1 MSEEIIAILAVGVAF
16 AGLFLAWKT
25 SQKNGEL
32 SVEMEKRT
40 REHRAFANRFT
51 VITDVEAE
59 AQSAQEKLATVKA
72 THSAFVNQCQ
82 EERTGLEEQ
91 YRAASHIYEELKS
104 ETVLLEENLEDISF
118 GLYEPHFEFDTAEDY
133 KVELKATRD
142 RHRKLVRSGGATK
155 SPGTW
160 TINGSRTEGKKME
173 RQYTKVMLRAF
184 NGECAAA
191 ASKVSWNNA
200 SKMEQRVEKAFAD
213 INKLGAVMN
222 MSISAAYLKEN
233 LNEIRL
239 THEHQ
244 EKKYREREEQ
254 RDLRQ
259 QMREQEK
266 AERELEKAKEE
277 AEREEERNQEA
288 LEKARDEAD
297 RATGQQLEKLT
308 EQIAALERKV
318 SEAHDRKEK
327 VVARAQLTKSGF
339 VYVLSNVGTFGEG
352 IVKIGMTRRM
362 EPMDRV
368 KELSDA
374 SVPFQFDTHVMMF
387 SNNAPDLEQALHAH
401 FEDRRVNLVNPRKEF
416 YRDVGLDEV
425 EEFIRAR
432 GVTAQFVKLAEA
444 REYRE
449 TQAILIAKENV
460 SHGDDKFPENPFS
473 VSTT

>member
-1 MSEEIIAILAVGVAF
+1 MSGEIIAILTVGVAL

-40 REHRAFANRFT
+40 REHRAFANRFS

-59 AQSAQEKLATVKA
+59 AQAAQEKLATVKA
-72 THSAFVNQCQ
+72 THSAFVNQYQ

-91 YRAASHIYEELKS
+91 YRAAGHIYEELKS
-104 ETVLLEENLEDISF
+104 ATVLLEENLEDISF

-133 KVELKATRD
+133 KVELEATLD
-142 RHRKLVRSGGATK
+142 RKRKLVRSGGATN

-173 RQYTKVMLRAF
+173 RQYAKVMLRAF

-191 ASKVSWNNA
+191 VSKVSWNNA

-254 RDLRQ
+254 RELRQ

-266 AERELEKAKEE
+266 

-308 EQIAALERKV
+308 EQIASLERKV

-327 VVARAQLTKSGF
+327 AVARAQLTKSGF
-339 VYVLSNVGTFGEG
+339 VYVLSNGGTFGEG

-401 FEDRRVNLVNPRKEF
+401 FENRRVNLVNPRKEF

-425 EEFIRAR
+425 EELIRAR

-449 TQAILIAKENV
+449 TQAILMAKENV
-460 SHGDDKFPENPFS
+460 SRGDDKFPENPFS
-473 VSTT
+473 VRNT

>member
-1 MSEEIIAILAVGVAF
+1 
-16 AGLFLAWKT
+16 
-25 SQKNGEL
+25 
-32 SVEMEKRT
+32 
-40 REHRAFANRFT
+40 
-51 VITDVEAE
+51 
-59 AQSAQEKLATVKA
+59 
-72 THSAFVNQCQ
+72 
-82 EERTGLEEQ
+82 
-91 YRAASHIYEELKS
+91 
-104 ETVLLEENLEDISF
+104 
-118 GLYEPHFEFDTAEDY
+118 
-133 KVELKATRD
+133 
-142 RHRKLVRSGGATK
+142 
-155 SPGTW
+155 
-160 TINGSRTEGKKME
+160 ME
-173 RQYTKVMLRAF
+173 RQYAKVMLRAF

-191 ASKVSWNNA
+191 VSKVSWNNA

-254 RDLRQ
+254 RELRQ

-266 AERELEKAKEE
+266 TERELEKAKEE
-277 AEREEERNQEA
+277 AGREEERNQEA
-288 LEKARDEAD
+288 PEKARDEAD

-308 EQIAALERKV
+308 EQIASLERKV

-327 VVARAQLTKSGF
+327 AVARAQLTKSGF

-387 SNNAPDLEQALHAH
+387 SNNAPDLEQALHVH
-401 FEDRRVNLVNPRKEF
+401 FENRRVNLMNPRKEF

-425 EEFIRAR
+425 EELIRAR

-449 TQAILIAKENV
+449 TQAILMAKENV
-460 SHGDDKFPENPFS
+460 SRGDDKFPENPFS
-473 VSTT
+473 VSNT

>member
-1 MSEEIIAILAVGVAF
+1 METITISLLIFVAISVA
-16 AGLFLAWKT
+16 ALFLAWQT
-25 SQKNGEL
+25 SQKNKRL
-32 SVEMEKRT
+32 SLEMEKQT
-40 REHRAFANRFT
+40 RDHLAFAARFSA
-51 VITDVEAE
+51 ITDVEAE
-59 AQSAQEKLATVKA
+59 AQATQEKFDTAKT
-72 THSAFVNQCQ
+72 THSAFVKQCQ
-82 EERTGLEEQ
+82 EERTALEER
-91 YRAASHIYEELKS
+91 YREANGIYEELKS
-104 ETVLLEENLEDISF
+104 DVALLEESLEDISF

-142 RHRKLVRSGGATK
+142 RQRKIIRSGDATN

-160 TINGSRTEGKKME
+160 TINGSRTESKKME

-184 NGECAAA
+184 NGECDAAVA
-191 ASKVSWNNA
+191 KVSWNNA
-200 SKMEQRVEKAFAD
+200 SKMEQRVGKAFTD

-222 MSISAAYLKEN
+222 MSISQSYLQER
-233 LNEIRL
+233 LNEVRL

-254 RDLRQ
+254 RELRQ

-308 EQIAALERKV
+308 KQIASLERKV
-318 SEAHDRKEK
+318 IAAHDRKEK
-327 VVARAQLTKSGF
+327 AAARAQLTRSGF
-339 VYVLSNVGTFGEG
+339 VYVLSNIGTFGEG

-374 SVPFQFDTHVMMF
+374 SVPFQFDIHVMMF
-387 SNNAPDLEQALHAH
+387 SDNAPDLERSLHAH

-425 EEFIRAR
+425 EEFVRAR

-449 TQAILIAKENV
+449 TQSILMAKESV
-460 SHGDDKFPENPFS
+460 SHGNGKFPENPFQ
-473 VSTT
+473 